1 VRVRRISKPYMA
13 RWVSRFQSKNRLL
26 YAMYLDLQ
34 FLVSNTMSRKV
45 QIREGE
51 RPDTWVTVCISN
63 NVGSVKPFL
72 RALPISD
79 SEMAIQGTT
88 MRSSTTENPAESA
101 AKAKRLSPQTK
112 VLRDGRCSHQTSEA
126 ASWRLSAA
134 RNEYLSN
141 DCVAK
146 SRTWSPGRTS
156 LQARLSNCKRAT
168 APRFSGSEMCLSR
181 WRRHIAL

>member
-1 VRVRRISKPYMA
+1 MSPVWHQRSSGRYLACELYGLRSRVHRSGG
-13 RWVSRFQSKNRLL
+13 KNS
-26 YAMYLDLQ
+26 AA
-34 FLVSNTMSRKV
+34 SRK
-45 QIREGE
+45 
-51 RPDTWVTVCISN
+51 PFWPKSVTRHL
-63 NVGSVKPFL
+63 F
-72 RALPISD
+72 AAMPISD
-79 SEMAIQGTT
+79 SEMAIHGTT

-101 AKAKRLSPQTK
+101 AKAKRLSPQMK
-112 VLRDGRCSHQTSEA
+112 VLRNGRCSHQTSEA
-126 ASWRLSAA
+126 ASWKLSAA

-168 APRFSGSEMCLSR
+168 APRLSGSEMYSSR